1 MPIPK
6 WVARANRIGF
16 NRLSRHLAPWLPGFG
31 VVVHHGRRSGRT
43 YRTPVNVFRSAD
55 GYVLALAYGADSDWV
70 KNVLAAGRAELQIR
84 GRRIQVGAP
93 RIYHD
98 ESRRSVGPIARRAL
112 RLLNVADFLALET
125 ERAS

>member
-55 GYVLALAYGADSDWV
+55 GYVLALTYGADSDWV
-70 KNVLAAGRAELQIR
+70 KNVLAAGGAELQIR
-84 GRRIQVGAP
+84 GRRIQVGA
-93 RIYHD
+93 RTD
-98 ESRRSVGPIARRAL
+98 R
-112 RLLNVADFLALET
+112 
-125 ERAS
+125 